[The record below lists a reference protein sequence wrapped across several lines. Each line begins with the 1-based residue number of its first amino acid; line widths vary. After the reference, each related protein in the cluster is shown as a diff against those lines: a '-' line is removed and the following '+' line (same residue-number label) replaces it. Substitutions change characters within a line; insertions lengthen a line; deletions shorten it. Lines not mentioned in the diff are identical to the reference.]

1 MKLLNKNKIVVSALA
16 LAIGASLVGSVS
28 GTIAWYQY
36 STRANVSFIG
46 KSGGFSGNLQMRFVS
61 EATNDNAWRTRI
73 TWQEMNNELAATGY
87 ATKIVPMTFGGMDKE
102 AAISNDGYIQPR
114 LGVAS
119 MSSWYSAAK
128 VNYAQFQLQLRY
140 NSRDG
145 VEEGDPAVDAK
156 NVAKAVY
163 LSKLLIQ
170 QDGGDAAAKGDLSN
184 AIRVHI
190 KTSDGTTTSNKLI
203 SKLGK
208 DVVTSSRLDIDGDGK
223 LDQTYPEGDE
233 FGFGYTNSERNTLS
247 YVRYGDNGVQKSYAA
262 VSDFADGTKWTQD
275 ELDAVVTAA
284 YDKTVEDVK
293 TPGVK
298 FEQAEIDSAQQGDEA
313 YGKTVD
319 DWKVEPVYFTQAEID
334 LAEEA
339 HGKTTADWRVNPTY
353 PALVYTE
360 NNSNRLYNESDK
372 ASNPDV
378 SKSIGTT
385 LAGDAA
391 YLTVTVTIWVE
402 GWQPLDGSAIWDTKY
417 IDSSF
422 NVGIQFA
429 VQDELA

>member
-46 KSGGFSGNLQMRFVS
+46 KAGGFSGNLQMRFVG
-61 EATNDNAWRTRI
+61 EGDNDWRTRI
-73 TWQEMNNELAATGY
+73 TWQEMNQNLADNHFAN
-87 ATKIVPMTFGGMDKE
+87 KIVPITFGGMDKDD
-102 AAISNDGYIQPR
+102 AIPNNGGYIQPR
-114 LGVAS
+114 LGIAA
-119 MSSWYSAAK
+119 MSSWYSAAPA
-128 VNYAQFQLQLRY
+128 NYAQFQLELRY
-140 NSRDG
+140 NARDG
-145 VEEGDPAVDAK
+145 IKEGDPEVDDK
-156 NVAKAVY
+156 NVAKDVY

-170 QDGGDAAAKGDLSN
+170 QDQGDAASKGDLSN

-190 KTSDGTTTSNKLI
+190 KSSNGSSKLI

-208 DVVTSSRLDIDGDGK
+208 DVATSSRLDIDGDGK
-223 LDQTYPEGDE
+223 LDQAYPEGDE

-247 YVRYGDNGVQKSYAA
+247 YVRYGDNGVQTSYAA
-262 VSDFADGTKWTQD
+262 VSDPVDGSKWTQG
-275 ELDAVVTAA
+275 ELDAVVAAA

-293 TPGVK
+293 TPGVH
-298 FEQAEIDSAQQGDEA
+298 FTQDEINNAQEGDDA

-339 HGKTTADWRVNPTY
+339 HNKTTADWRVNPTY
-353 PALVYTE
+353 PALVYSE
-360 NNSNRLYNESDK
+360 NNRLYDK
-372 ASNPDV
+372 TDKLTQPDP

-402 GWQPLDGSAIWDTKY
+402 GWQSLDGSAIWDTKY